1 MIKKDFDRLMDYR
14 FNLKPLSE
22 GKDEEGNTYYS
33 YSRPKNLQ
41 PLAVS
46 LYSKDTEN
54 DKKAKAV
61 LNTIKRKLELGEY

>member
-1 MIKKDFDRLMDYR
+1 MNKKDFDRLMDYK

-33 YSRPKNLQ
+33 YSRPKNFH
-41 PLAVS
+41 PLSVS
-46 LYSKDTEN
+46 LYSKDIED
-54 DKKAKAV
+54 DKKARAV